1 MRSSQLKNALIWLF
15 NQPYLLLATTMLCWS
30 GNVVLARGV
39 AGEIPP
45 ILLAQIRW
53 IGAALLLTPFAW
65 SHIRSDWPTIRKHLP
80 LMLILS
86 FTGVTVYNTLAYLG
100 LQHTTALN
108 GLLLQSSAPLL
119 IGFWSL
125 ALFRDAMTRNQL
137 AGTLLSL
144 IGVVII
150 LTGGQPEILLS
161 LAFNIGDILFFCAV
175 LFYGFYSA
183 VLRKRPAMHWVSFLW
198 ATIVFGAI
206 MLLPAFFMELQA
218 HETIRLSFGSFAAF
232 AYVIV
237 FASLVAYMCFNR
249 GVELIG
255 ANRVGPFFHLMPLFG
270 SVMAILFLG
279 EKPALF
285 HAVGYG
291 LILLGVMA
299 AQRKNRSA
307 AH

>member
-1 MRSSQLKNALIWLF
+1 MRFPRLKTALNWLF
-15 NQPYLLLATTMLCWS
+15 HQPYLLLATTMLCWS

-39 AGEIPP
+39 SGEIPP

-53 IGAALLLTPFAW
+53 IGAGLLLTPFAW
-65 SHIRSDWPTIRKHLP
+65 SHIRTDWPEIRKHLP

-137 AGTLLSL
+137 AGTLMSL
-144 IGVVII
+144 IGVLII
-150 LTGGQPEILLS
+150 LTAGQPGILLS
-161 LAFNIGDILFFCAV
+161 LSFNAGDILFFCAV

-183 VLRKRPAMHWVSFLW
+183 VLRKRPAMHWISFLW

-206 MLLPAFFMELQA
+206 MLLPAFVLELQA
-218 HETIRLSFGSFAAF
+218 HDQVPLSFSNLAAF
-232 AYVIV
+232 AYVII
-237 FASLVAYMCFNR
+237 FASLVAYICFNR

-255 ANRVGPFFHLMPLFG
+255 ANRAGPFFHLMPLFG
-270 SVMAILFLG
+270 SAMAILFLG

-285 HAVGYG
+285 HAAGYG
-291 LILLGVMA
+291 LILLGVMV
-299 AQRKNRSA
+299 AQRR
-307 AH
+307 